1 MKNLYILLAILIQA
15 FSAKAQVFDVST
27 YGAVGDGSTVNTIAI
42 QAAIDSCHNA
52 GGGIVEVPAGNF
64 VTGTLFLKSNVTF
77 HISQGGTVT
86 GSTNLADYPDVH
98 PLKRTYTD
106 NYSQKSVFYAEGQSN
121 IAVTGEGTF
130 NGNGQSVTFLL
141 NQNNRPFGFRFIS
154 CTNVRY
160 EGLNL
165 RHSAF
170 WMMHNFDIDT
180 LVIKNLNI
188 INQAYG
194 NNDGID
200 IDGCRHVLVDSC
212 FADCNDDPMVIKTTS
227 PIGSSDIEIKNC
239 TVATYSRALK
249 IGTETNGPINNV
261 HIHDCTVQLSTN
273 GPFGSSTP
281 AGSGINLSIVD
292 GGSMENVLVENISM
306 SGINTPLFVRLGNRA
321 RKYTDTAA
329 MQPVGFVRNIEI
341 RNVTATASSNI
352 SSSITGIPNYP
363 VHNVWLRDVDVTYPG
378 GWSQVSSGFAVPEN
392 ETGKPDANMFGDTL
406 PAAGLYL
413 RHLDSVRLERVC
425 FHPQQPD
432 GRPTIV
438 SDDVAHFDSS
448 NVCNGSSIA
457 ANSLFK
463 SLRLFPNPV
472 NDVLHID
479 IPSSASST
487 EVTVYNTLGRLLLNA
502 EIKKDNTLDVH
513 QFSSGLYFVRF
524 VNGDNAA
531 TRPFIKQ

>member
-1 MKNLYILLAILIQA
+1 MKNICFLLLLLIQS
-15 FSAKAQVFDVST
+15 FIGNAQVFNIT
-27 YGAVGDGSTVNTIAI
+27 NYGAVGDGNTLNTVAI
-42 QAAIDSCHNA
+42 QAAIDACHAA
-52 GGGIVEVPAGNF
+52 GGGMVEVPTGNF

-86 GSTNLADYPDVH
+86 GSTNIADYPDVH

-130 NGNGQSVTFLL
+130 DGNGKSVVFLL
-141 NQNNRPFGFRFIS
+141 NQNNRPLGFRFMS

-188 INQAYG
+188 INQGFG
-194 NNDGID
+194 NNDGVD

-227 PIGSSDIEIKNC
+227 LIGSSDIEIKNC

-249 IGTETNGPINNV
+249 IGTETNGPVNNV

-273 GPFGSSTP
+273 GPFGSTTP

-292 GGSMENVLVENISM
+292 GGSMENILVENISL
-306 SGINTPLFVRLGNRA
+306 SGINTPIFIRLGNRA

-329 MQPVGFVRNIEI
+329 TQPVGFVRNIEI
-341 RNVTATASSNI
+341 RNISATAASNL
-352 SSSITGIPNYP
+352 SSSVTGIPNYP
-363 VHNVWLRDVDVTYPG
+363 AQNIWLHDIDVSYPG
-378 GWSQVSSGFAVPEN
+378 GWSQVSNGFTVPEN
-392 ETGKPDANMFGDTL
+392 ETGKPDADMFGDTL

-425 FHPQQPD
+425 FHPQQAD
-432 GRPTIV
+432 SRPTIV
-438 SDDVAHFDSS
+438 TDDVAHFDSS
-448 NVCNGSSIA
+448 NVCPQSGISPNK
-457 ANSLFK
+457 FWET
-463 SLRLFPNPV
+463 LRLFPNPV
-472 NDVLHID
+472 SDMLHLD
-479 IPSSASST
+479 LPTAGVSA
-487 EVTVYNTLGRLLLNA
+487 EAGIYNSVGRLLFTTVF
-502 EIKKDNTLDVH
+502 KGNTVLDV
-513 QFSSGLYFVRF
+513 QQLGGGLYFLRIVSGENTVTRSF
-524 VNGDNAA
+524 V
-531 TRPFIKQ
+531 KQ